1 MCAKKINN
9 NDSLE
14 GLPNWDLSDLYD
26 SPTSKSLIYDLQS
39 ASDSAKSLNANYLN
53 KISKLDPSTLS
64 KVIIEFEKV
73 TEIVCRIMS
82 FSYLRYSTDMQDTE
96 NSIFFQNMQEETTKI
111 SSHLLFIPLE
121 LKSLTSKELTLIVSD
136 REIKKYEPWIRDLRA
151 EREYQLSDE
160 LELFINEKNLI
171 TSSWVRL
178 FDHTISALNFKYKDD
193 NLSIAEVLDLL
204 SDKDS
209 HKRQIAGEEIGRVLK
224 TNIQSFA
231 LITNTLAKDK
241 EIEDRWRGFKSPLT
255 SRNVSNRVED
265 QVVNSLIEAVKNSY
279 PSISHRYYAL
289 KAKWLDVE
297 KLDFWDRNA
306 PLPGDNV
313 QPINWID
320 AVSVVLEAYRK
331 FSPKLADIG
340 QCFFDNNWI
349 DASIA
354 SGKNP
359 GAFAHPTVPSVHP
372 YIMLNYQGRPRDVM
386 TLAHELG
393 HGIHQVLASKHGHL
407 LSETPLTLAE
417 TASVFG
423 EQLTFRSLLSL
434 ESDSKR
440 RRLLLASKVED
451 MLSTVVRQIAFCSF
465 EKEVHNERKLG
476 EINSERLCE
485 LWLHEQS
492 DSLGPAVRIDGDY
505 KYFWAYIPHFVHS
518 PFYVYAYAFGDCL
531 VNALYNV
538 YEESSEGFEKKYI
551 EMLEAGGTLR
561 HQDLLSPFGLN
572 TVDKDFWI
580 KGLKVIEDYVDELAQ
595 F

>member
-209 HKRQIAGEEIGRVLK
+209 
-224 TNIQSFA
+224 
-231 LITNTLAKDK
+231 
-241 EIEDRWRGFKSPLT
+241 
-255 SRNVSNRVED
+255 
-265 QVVNSLIEAVKNSY
+265 
-279 PSISHRYYAL
+279 
-289 KAKWLDVE
+289 
-297 KLDFWDRNA
+297 
-306 PLPGDNV
+306 
-313 QPINWID
+313 
-320 AVSVVLEAYRK
+320 
-331 FSPKLADIG
+331 
-340 QCFFDNNWI
+340 
-349 DASIA
+349 
-354 SGKNP
+354 
-359 GAFAHPTVPSVHP
+359 
-372 YIMLNYQGRPRDVM
+372 
-386 TLAHELG
+386 
-393 HGIHQVLASKHGHL
+393 
-407 LSETPLTLAE
+407 
-417 TASVFG
+417 
-423 EQLTFRSLLSL
+423 
-434 ESDSKR
+434 
-440 RRLLLASKVED
+440 
-451 MLSTVVRQIAFCSF
+451 
-465 EKEVHNERKLG
+465 
-476 EINSERLCE
+476 
-485 LWLHEQS
+485 
-492 DSLGPAVRIDGDY
+492 
-505 KYFWAYIPHFVHS
+505 
-518 PFYVYAYAFGDCL
+518 
-531 VNALYNV
+531 
-538 YEESSEGFEKKYI
+538 
-551 EMLEAGGTLR
+551 
-561 HQDLLSPFGLN
+561 
-572 TVDKDFWI
+572 
-580 KGLKVIEDYVDELAQ
+580 
-595 F
+595 